1 MEVFNPHLFEEPPA
15 GGVTLL
21 KSSLS
26 GRTFPKDFV
35 LLELYANKNYH

>member
-21 KSSLS
+21 KSEFYA
-26 GRTFPKDFV
+26 RTKIVKYPEV
-35 LLELYANKNYH
+35 GCYS